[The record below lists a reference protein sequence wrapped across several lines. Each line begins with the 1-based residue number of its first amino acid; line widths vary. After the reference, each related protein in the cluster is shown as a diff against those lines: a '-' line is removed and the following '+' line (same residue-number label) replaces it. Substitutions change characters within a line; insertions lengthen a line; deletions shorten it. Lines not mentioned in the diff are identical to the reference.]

1 MTTKAKEN
9 IVTALY
15 LLGAVIL
22 GALGAFI
29 LWATLGFATSPDSK
43 CKSLNNQ
50 NNINYGNR

>member
-15 LLGAVIL
+15 LLGVVIL

-29 LWATLGFATSPDSK
+29 LWATLWICYFAGFK
-43 CKSLNNQ
+43 M
-50 NNINYGNR
+50 